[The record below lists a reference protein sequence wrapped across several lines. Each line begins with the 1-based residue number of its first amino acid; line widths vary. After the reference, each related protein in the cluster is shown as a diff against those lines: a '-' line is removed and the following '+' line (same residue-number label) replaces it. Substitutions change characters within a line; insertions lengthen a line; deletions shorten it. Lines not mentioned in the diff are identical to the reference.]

1 MPNTIPKL
9 QLIRRMTYMICISF
23 YYSIRVTLSLFVWLG
38 LVPYVTFWWWRFSA
52 WSSVGTQRILS
63 RILFRPLVDIP
74 KQAKYQWNLETILY
88 DCMKGWIIGFSF
100 ALLSI
105 IALLLHEWLEQN
117 VPFIDDI
124 QQQQQRMPEVANEGI
139 DDDDVIHFMNN
150 NNNVNEEEI
159 VAGVDDVNG
168 LLQGIGIKGNILNL
182 FQNASLITLLLC
194 MSLEI
199 GIWVPYMIG
208 TSFIMFQ
215 PWKLLEYSIQ
225 VLRSLLDP
233 ALDYLLDQITQHI
246 PLSIRSALYSAF
258 IHLHQST
265 QTSSSSASVSTN
277 ALSNAWHIVYRYF
290 LDMPS
295 SDNYIKIT
303 GCILT
308 GYATVAFIG
317 IIYLSQTHHYSRIG
331 RTARQAIYQ
340 SCLCMKVTLFIITE
354 LIIFPIGCGYLIDLS
369 ALPPLFFRSAQEG
382 LDQLKNYFMCAPV
395 ASLFLHWV
403 TGTVFMF
410 LFTTTVSF
418 FRGVFRP
425 GVIWFI
431 RDPNDPQ
438 FHAMKELIERSIWSQ
453 FKKLC
458 LVATVYISVILA
470 GIGFFARLAALLM
483 NGYLLPLTWNY
494 SEPLFTVPFDLLA
507 ILYIAPCIVSYVNH
521 GEKLERLLTAWTK
534 QLLHQFR
541 LTSFFLGSRPL
552 DEEGDIF
559 YKTWTS
565 RLRRPRYNPQENQQD
580 VLRFERTG
588 QLLVVP
594 KHDRVH
600 SYLPGR
606 SMLVPADPVSQEPI
620 GGHPAARNRE
630 ELEANTTLVY
640 APPHF
645 KIRVFSMLLTLWVSI
660 HLFVLFVLILLP
672 ISIGRK
678 LISRPVHDAYS
689 HFLGCLFLSLI
700 EAVRM
705 TMGSISFR
713 NLSKWVFNLI
723 ATLILF
729 GLVIP
734 LLFGLT
740 LELYINIPTQDSQVL
755 VIQPIFV
762 WANGLVCLALFQII
776 CQRVLP
782 ATHPLN
788 ISMTRLSSQGIS
800 NFNLNQELKEV
811 IIPFTSIILLM
822 ILFPYAI
829 VEANRHYFKLS
840 DKDPI
845 DLIRSVYPCV
855 SAVFFIYYALCLAV
869 GYMKQW
875 METVRE
881 DTYLVG
887 RILHN
892 FEDIP

>member
-1 MPNTIPKL
+1 MQMEEGKVCRGEGTTEDPLYYPCKCSGSIRYVHQNWYYLNLMDWLEHSKKKYCELCNYSFKFTPIYKKDMPNTIPKL

-630 ELEANTTLVY
+630 ELEANTTLV
-640 APPHF
+640 
-645 KIRVFSMLLTLWVSI
+645 
-660 HLFVLFVLILLP
+660 
-672 ISIGRK
+672 
-678 LISRPVHDAYS
+678 
-689 HFLGCLFLSLI
+689 
-700 EAVRM
+700 
-705 TMGSISFR
+705 
-713 NLSKWVFNLI
+713 FNLI

-875 METVRE
+875 METNCSFFILGKSIQ
-881 DTYLVG
+881 DTK
-887 RILHN
+887 
-892 FEDIP
+892 E